1 MVFVLNYCMKKLLF
15 SCILLLP
22 ILLSA
27 QTNFEGTITYKGTTS
42 TVPKNIEMKMFFSE
56 GKMKV
61 KVTGSSLIEEANNTE
76 IFNFKTG
83 IHYTFFDEEKL
94 YSTDTLDNFSVED
107 RLGDLKDTTLAEN
120 ILGHYCKSY
129 TVMTEEKNGFIEVL
143 NIIWFPD
150 SLKFIIPEKYRGKRA
165 IETCS
170 DGNMLFFKMLS
181 IVSFSWDEE
190 DNLIK
195 GKKDTFL
202 IVVDKIERKKI
213 DESEFLP
220 PAGYIYSDHPVFNHR
235 GDSVV
240 VRELTLT
247 ELKQE
252 EEKKPEPPPPP
263 PVRNSKLSKTPAK
276 KPAKQKSGNN

>member
-1 MVFVLNYCMKKLLF
+1 MKKSLF
-15 SCILLLP
+15 SCILLFP

-27 QTNFEGTITYKGTTS
+27 QTNFEGIITYKGTIT
-42 TVPKNIEMKMFFSE
+42 TDTKNIEMKMFFSD
-56 GKMKV
+56 GKVKV

-76 IFNFKTG
+76 IFDYKTG
-83 IHYTFFDEEKL
+83 CHYTFFDEEKL
-94 YSTDTLDNFSVED
+94 YSIDTLDNFSLED
-107 RLGDLKDTTLAEN
+107 RMGDLKDTMLAEN
-120 ILGHYCKSY
+120 ILGHYCKSF
-129 TVMTEEKNGFIEVL
+129 TVMTVEANGVVDAVL

-190 DNLIK
+190 DNLMK
-195 GKKDTFL
+195 GKRDTFL
-202 IVVDKIERKKI
+202 IVADKIERKKL

-220 PAGYIYSDHPVFNHR
+220 PAGYIYSDHPVFKRR

-263 PVRNSKLSKTPAK
+263 PSRNSKSSKTPAK

>member
-1 MVFVLNYCMKKLLF
+1 MKKLLF
-15 SCILLLP
+15 SFTLFLP

-27 QTNFEGTITYKGTTS
+27 QTNFEGTITYKGTT
-42 TVPKNIEMKMFFSE
+42 TTDTKNIEMKMFFSD
-56 GKMKV
+56 GKV
-61 KVTGSSLIEEANNTE
+61 KVKLTGSSLIEAANNTE

-83 IHYTFFDEEKL
+83 IHYAFFDKEKL
-94 YSTDTLDNFSVED
+94 YSIDTLDNFSVED
-107 RLGDLKDTTLAEN
+107 RFGDLKDTTLAEN
-120 ILGHYCKSY
+120 ILGHYCKSFS
-129 TVMTEEKNGFIEVL
+129 VMTEEESGVVDEVL

-150 SLKFIIPEKYRGKRA
+150 SLTFIIPEKYRGKRA

-170 DGNMLFFKMLS
+170 DCNMLFLKMLS

-202 IVVDKIERKKI
+202 IVADKIERKKI

-220 PAGYIYSDHPVFNHR
+220 PAGYIYSDHPVFNRR
-235 GDSVV
+235 GDSLV

-263 PVRNSKLSKTPAK
+263 PPRNSKSSKTPAK